1 MTLRIEMMNQLRQ
14 LTNRTG
20 WLVIA
25 WALLACVPL
34 IQAVETE
41 PTDDAARKERLAF
54 MKQQAAEYTVTLDS
68 TSRTRLALHDEPLLR
83 FSNAVSGVPDGIVVM
98 WKEGA
103 RPAIVAQVFQVKN
116 GAWIHECQSLASA
129 GLKME
134 RDGETF
140 WKPEKGAQAFRPL
153 PDAPRAAATAPKR
166 LVQMKSIA
174 AKFSATDDFKIS
186 PADKEVTRNE
196 LRPLTTPV
204 YRYQDAKAG
213 IEDGAVFAFVH
224 GTDPE
229 LFLVLELRTNDKG
242 QAGAGGSWYYSLTPM
257 TCWGVNAS
265 LSGTEIWNV
274 PDRFGKGTITD
285 PYFVW
290 VYRPK

>member
-1 MTLRIEMMNQLRQ
+1 MRSWKTYV
-14 LTNRTG
+14 
-20 WLVIA
+20 W
-25 WALLACVPL
+25 LLAVCWPL
-34 IQAVETE
+34 AVCAAAS
-41 PTDDAARKERLAF
+41 DAKDEAERKERLDF
-54 MKQQAAEYTVTLDS
+54 MKRQAAEYTVTLNAAS
-68 TSRTRLALHDEPLLR
+68 PEKLVLHDEPLLR

-129 GLKME
+129 GLTME
-134 RDGETF
+134 RDSVTS
-140 WKPEKGAQAFRPL
+140 WKPEKAAQEFRKL
-153 PDAPRAAATAPKR
+153 PDAPKAATTAPRR
-166 LVQMKSIA
+166 LVQMKALA

-186 PADKEVTRNE
+186 PTDKEVTRNE

-204 YRYQDAKAG
+204 YRYQDAEAG
-213 IEDGAVFAFVH
+213 IEDGAMFAFVH

-229 LFLVLELRTNDKG
+229 LFLILEHRSGKD
-242 QAGAGGSWYYSLTPM
+242 QQDGGWFYSLTPM

-265 LSGTEIWNV
+265 LGGAEMWNS
-274 PDRFGKGTITD
+274 PERFGTSKIND

-290 VYRPK
+290 VYKP